1 MSSREGSFLPTNE
14 RLLELVQRFMP
25 QLQRRTNP
33 TLNQTALMQRVAKK
47 INAAAER
54 MGAMPATGTQAVLRC
69 NGKVLFKDNSEV
81 ENTYVN

>member
-1 MSSREGSFLPTNE
+1 MPTNE
-14 RLLELVQRFMP
+14 RLMELVQRFMP
-25 QLQRRTNP
+25 QLQRKTNP
-33 TLNQTALMQRVAKK
+33 TLNQTALMQRIAKK

-54 MGAMPATGTQAVLRC
+54 MGPMPATGTQAVLRC